1 MSSFK
6 EGDVVRLKSG
16 GPLMTVVDV
25 SRDCD
30 STPSDITALFG
41 VLCSW
46 FNDSNEFCSELIE
59 IWCLVKDE

>member
-6 EGDVVRLKSG
+6 GGDVVRLKSG
-16 GPLMTVVDV
+16 GPLMTVVRV
-25 SRDCD
+25 
-30 STPSDITALFG
+30 PSDCPSTGETASFG

-59 IWCLVKDE
+59 VWCLVKDE